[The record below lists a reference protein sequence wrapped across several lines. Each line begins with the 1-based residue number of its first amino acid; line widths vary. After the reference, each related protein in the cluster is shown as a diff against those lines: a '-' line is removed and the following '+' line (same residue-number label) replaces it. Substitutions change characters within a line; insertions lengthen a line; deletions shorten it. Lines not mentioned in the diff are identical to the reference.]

1 MIFFIICLH
10 LQMFCV
16 FSQVKKDM
24 CQQFEQLFVFYV
36 LNNKIVY
43 ASSHL
48 NCLIFFIVY
57 NIECRIV
64 HLIVKIC

>member
-48 NCLIFFIVY
+48 NCFFFIVY